1 MAPVKRRS
9 TRHAP
14 AQGAAEA
21 RPGRAP
27 TPGVAPARTPG
38 FPRPPRIPAPPPGRL
53 RPEGVAL
60 AYARDREGRV
70 TPVAALD
77 ALTRRS
83 RAPFNCP
90 GCGDELVARLGAQ
103 RARHFA
109 HRPGSDCPLTS
120 PETALHY
127 NAKERLLWLCR
138 QAFQGELGVTLLVRC
153 ATCRRL
159 DQRDLAALGDAAAT
173 EGAVGT
179 LRADVLVTRAGRPAL
194 ALEVLVTHA
203 VDACKEAALAAA
215 GVPAVEVDA
224 RAGWEREVAG
234 GVEVACLRSLGFPP
248 CPGCRAE
255 VRAETDRALGGEA
268 AQIAEL
274 EAYRARGLL
283 GRLAGLTELTGPAG
297 RSGGHAGH
305 DALMTR
311 RRRKTAGRP
320 GQAREAG
327 RVKPPGSRMN
337 SLPDQE
343 SSSHDSGS
351 GVDGGPIAAAERD
364 ALTARFRCP
373 DCGQATLA
381 FGARLATHPCP
392 GQGSRP
398 VAWRG
403 YDGGLAVLGWW
414 RPKT

>member
-1 MAPVKRRS
+1 MAPVKRR
-9 TRHAP
+9 TARHAP
-14 AQGAAEA
+14 SPGAAA
-21 RPGRAP
+21 AGTPGRAP
-27 TPGVAPARTPG
+27 PPGAAPAGRPSP
-38 FPRPPRIPAPPPGRL
+38 PRPPGGPAPPPARL

-60 AYARDREGRV
+60 AYARDRDGRV

-83 RAPFNCP
+83 RAPFTCP
-90 GCGDELVARLGAQ
+90 GCGDELVARLGAE

-120 PETALHY
+120 PETALHF
-127 NAKERLLWLCR
+127 NTKERLLWLCR
-138 QAFQGELGVTLLVRC
+138 QAFLGQLAVTLLVRC

-159 DQRDLAALGDAAAT
+159 DQRELAALGDAAAT
-173 EGAVGT
+173 EGAVGA

-203 VDACKEAALAAA
+203 VDACKEAALASA

-224 RAGWEREVAG
+224 RDGWEREVAG
-234 GVEVACLRSLGFPP
+234 GVEVACQRSLGFPP
-248 CPGCRAE
+248 CPACRAQA
-255 VRAETDRALGGEA
+255 RAEADRALGGEA

-283 GRLAGLTELTGPAG
+283 GRLAGLAELTGPAG
-297 RSGGHAGH
+297 RSPGH

-311 RRRKTAGRP
+311 HRGKAVGRA
-320 GQAREAG
+320 GQASGAS
-327 RVKPPGSRMN
+327 RVKSMASRRISFPVPE
-337 SLPDQE
+337 SLPD
-343 SSSHDSGS
+343 DSGT
-351 GVDGGPIAAAERD
+351 GDAGGPLAAAERD
-364 ALTARFRCP
+364 ALADRFRCP
-373 DCGQATLA
+373 QCGQATLV

-392 GQGSRP
+392 GQGARP